1 MQIFIS
7 YAREDLITARRI
19 SASLREY
26 KLEPWLDVEKLQPG
40 QNWRQA
46 IESAIKASAFFIAL
60 LSSNSVNKR
69 GFVQKELR
77 TALDVL
83 QEMPPS
89 QVYMIPVRIDECVSD
104 YPALQDIQWTDLF
117 PSYDEAVQ
125 RIIDAILPGRRGQIR
140 ESTSIVSLAF
150 VRQGEC
156 LLTHRA
162 DGTLD
167 LCHAENSERMRQIA
181 DKVSAV
187 ATSAQVDRILYCSK
201 DRIVLADLEPWR
213 IHLTLK
219 ATKTVTCLGCSSDGV
234 SIVVGYGDGT
244 LDIWDMWGRSSGR
257 LSGGFVGDRHGALE
271 GPNKVRFSPDS
282 RHIISLSTVGNRVK
296 VWSVQSGVLLKELQG
311 YDQIEDVALSA
322 DGQRLAMVDV
332 EDDINYNS
340 TLKVLSFPGCS
351 EVASFYDSY
360 LLHALDFSPD
370 GTFIAAATNDRRG
383 VVRVYDTRSGDKWAP
398 YRDAASTRFVTNEA
412 EIYAIAYSPDGRTL
426 ATGDSQG
433 ALTLWTA

>member
-1 MQIFIS
+1 VQIFIS

>member
-1 MQIFIS
+1 VQIFVS
-7 YAREDLITARRI
+7 YAREDLITARKI
-19 SASLREY
+19 SASLQQY
-26 KLEPWLDVEKLQPG
+26 KLEPWLDVERLQPG
-40 QNWRQA
+40 QNWRQT
-46 IESAIKASAFFIAL
+46 IESAIKASAFFVAL

-69 GFVQKELR
+69 GYVQKELR

-89 QVYMIPVRIDECVSD
+89 QVYIIPVRIDECEPD
-104 YPALQDIQWTDLF
+104 YPALQDIHWTDLF

-125 RIIDAILPGRRGQIR
+125 RIIDAILPGRRGQKR

-150 VRQGEC
+150 VSQGKC

-167 LCHAENSERMRQIA
+167 LCHAESSERLRQIA
-181 DKVSAV
+181 DKVSTV
-187 ATSAQVDRILYCSK
+187 AALPQMDRILYCSK

-234 SIVVGYGDGT
+234 SIVVGYDDGT
-244 LDIWDMWGRSSGR
+244 LDIWDMCGRLSGR
-257 LSGGFVGDRHGALE
+257 LSGGFVGHQHGTLE
-271 GPNKVRFSPDS
+271 GPNKARFSPDS
-282 RHIISLSTVGNRVK
+282 RHIVTLSTLGNRVK
-296 VWSVQSGVLLKELQG
+296 VWSVQSGELLQELHG
-311 YDQIEDVALSA
+311 YDQIKDVALSP

-360 LLHALDFSPD
+360 LLQALDFSPD
-370 GTFIAAATNDRRG
+370 GTCIAAATNDRRG
-383 VVRVYDTRSGDKWAP
+383 VVRVYDTRSSDKWFP
-398 YRDAASTRFVTNEA
+398 HRDAASTRFVTNET
-412 EIYAIAYSPDGRTL
+412 EIYAIAYSPDGLTL

-433 ALTLWTA
+433 ALTLWTV